1 MQTALTLRKVSI
13 SPIVAI
19 SAILLALAAGG
30 ASGYLVKSQLST
42 AVTTAAQ
49 PPVAAQ
55 RPNVAVPLAL
65 PDLMAQHEDS
75 RLFIAPAAATYI
87 TQHEDSHLVI
97 DKTVSVADA
106 VDRAVARANRSE
118 PDAVDRALARG
129 N

>member
-1 MQTALTLRKVSI
+1 MQTALSLRKFSI

-19 SAILLALAAGG
+19 SGILLALTAGG

-42 AVTTAAQ
+42 AGTTAAQ
-49 PPVAAQ
+49 PPVAVQ
-55 RPNVAVPLAL
+55 PLNVAAPLAL

-75 RLFIAPAAATYI
+75 RLFVAPAAPTYI

-97 DKTVSVADA
+97 DKTVSVTDA
-106 VDRAVARANRSE
+106 VDRAVARANASE

-129 N
+129 D

>member
-19 SAILLALAAGG
+19 CAILLALTAGG

-42 AVTTAAQ
+42 AVTTAAE
-49 PPVAAQ
+49 PPLAAQ
-55 RPNVAVPLAL
+55 RPNVAAPLAL
-65 PDLMAQHEDS
+65 PELMAQHEDS
-75 RLFIAPAAATYI
+75 RLFITPAAATYI

-97 DKTVSVADA
+97 DKTVSVTDA
-106 VDRAVARANRSE
+106 VDRAVARANPSE

>member
-19 SAILLALAAGG
+19 SAILLAVAAGG

-55 RPNVAVPLAL
+55 RPNVAAPLAL
-65 PDLMAQHEDS
+65 PDLLAQHEDS
-75 RLFIAPAAATYI
+75 RLFITPVAAAYI

-97 DKTVSVADA
+97 DKTDSVTDA
-106 VDRAVARANRSE
+106 VDRAVARANPSE

>member
-19 SAILLALAAGG
+19 SAILLALTAGG

-75 RLFIAPAAATYI
+75 RLFIAPVAATYI
-87 TQHEDSHLVI
+87 TQYEDSHLVI
-97 DKTVSVADA
+97 DKTVSETDA
-106 VDRAVARANRSE
+106 VDRAVARANASE

-129 N
+129 D

>member
-19 SAILLALAAGG
+19 SAILLAVTAGG

-42 AVTTAAQ
+42 AVTTIAQ

-55 RPNVAVPLAL
+55 RPNVAAPLAL
-65 PDLMAQHEDS
+65 PDLLAQHEDS
-75 RLFIAPAAATYI
+75 RLFITPAAAAYI

-97 DKTVSVADA
+97 DKTVGVTDA
-106 VDRAVARANRSE
+106 VDRAVARANPSE

>member
-19 SAILLALAAGG
+19 SAILLAVTAGG

-55 RPNVAVPLAL
+55 RPNVAAPLAL

-75 RLFIAPAAATYI
+75 RLFITSAAPAYL

-97 DKTVSVADA
+97 DKTVSVTDA
-106 VDRAVARANRSE
+106 VDRAVARANPSE